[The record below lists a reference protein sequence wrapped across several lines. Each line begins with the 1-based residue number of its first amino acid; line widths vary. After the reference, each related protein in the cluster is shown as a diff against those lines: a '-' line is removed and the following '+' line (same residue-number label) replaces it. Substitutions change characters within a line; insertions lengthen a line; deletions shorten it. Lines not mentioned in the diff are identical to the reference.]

1 LPLTGR
7 PDWARVGPAGRPSS
21 ASRSMF
27 YAGRVVRQRPI
38 YACPYCGHHR
48 QLHAPEGDGHDCFWI
63 CTLIEPEGPCL
74 CSVLCLEDC
83 GPRHEHGWIDLE
95 EADGRK

>member
-1 LPLTGR
+1 MRAPT
-7 PDWARVGPAGRPSS
+7 AGTT
-21 ASRSMF
+21 
-27 YAGRVVRQRPI
+27 
-38 YACPYCGHHR
+38 ACSTTACSTP
-48 QLHAPEGDGHDCFWI
+48 PEWDGHDCFWI

-95 EADGRK
+95 EADSEVDA

>member
-1 LPLTGR
+1 MSG
-7 PDWARVGPAGRPSS
+7 
-21 ASRSMF
+21 
-27 YAGRVVRQRPI
+27 QRPI

-48 QLHAPEGDGHDCFWI
+48 LQHAPEWDGHDCFWI
-63 CTLIEPEGPCL
+63 CSLVTPEGPCL

-95 EADGRK
+95 EADSEVDA

>member
-1 LPLTGR
+1 
-7 PDWARVGPAGRPSS
+7 
-21 ASRSMF
+21 MF

-48 QLHAPEGDGHDCFWI
+48 QQHAPEWDGHDCFWI